1 MSEILKTR
9 QALTGNEAF
18 AYAMKQINPD
28 VVAAYPITPATEI
41 VQIFSKYVADGEV
54 DTEFVAVESEHSAMS
69 ACIGASA
76 AGARVMTG
84 TSSQGLALMHE
95 MLYIAS
101 ALRLPIVLAEV
112 NRALSAP
119 INIHCDHSD
128 TMGSRDS
135 GWIQIYCENANEG
148 YHSLIQAVKI
158 AETVNL
164 PVMVTL
170 DGFIISH
177 GMEVV
182 ETLDTDVVRQYLGK
196 RKPMYNVLD
205 YENPIM
211 VGPLDLPDYYFEH
224 KRQQIEAMRKAKAVI
239 EEVITD
245 YNKRFGFD
253 FPVFAEGY
261 RMEDAEYAILVMS
274 SAAGTMKEAVDIMR
288 EKGEKV
294 GLVRLKVFRPFPFE
308 VLQELFKNV
317 KAIGVMDRAD
327 SVNTMGGPVFN
338 EVRSALYDL
347 NSRPRIMNFVFGL
360 GGRDF
365 PLSDA
370 LYIINRVKELKEG
383 KPLDFVEYVG
393 VRE

>member
-1 MSEILKTR
+1 MAKTKL
-9 QALTGNEAF
+9 ALTGNEAF

-41 VQIFSKYVADGEV
+41 VQIFAKYVSDGEV

-101 ALRLPIVLAEV
+101 GLRLPIVLAEV
-112 NRALSAP
+112 NRALSSP

-128 TMGSRDS
+128 TMGSRDA

-148 YHSLIQAVKI
+148 YHTLIQAVKI
-158 AETVNL
+158 AETANL

-182 ETLDTDVVRQYLGK
+182 EALEDHEVQEFVGKRRPLYNLLDT
-196 RKPMYNVLD
+196 
-205 YENPIM
+205 ENPIM

-224 KRQQIEAMRKAKAVI
+224 KRQQIEAMIKAKEVIKSVI
-239 EEVITD
+239 EE
-245 YNKRFGFD
+245 YNRRFGFD
-253 FPVFAEGY
+253 FPVFLEEY
-261 RMEDAEYAILVMS
+261 RMDDAEYAILSMS
-274 SAAGTMKEAVDIMR
+274 SAAGTMKEAIDIKR
-288 EKGEKV
+288 SQGEKV
-294 GLVRLKVFRPFPFE
+294 GLVRLKVFRPFPYE
-308 VLQELFKNV
+308 VLQDVFRNV

-327 SVNTMGGPVFN
+327 SLNTMGGPVFN
-338 EVRSALYDL
+338 EVRSALYEL
-347 NSRPRIMNFVFGL
+347 ENRPRIMNFVFGL

-365 PLSDA
+365 PMEQA
-370 LYIINRVKELKEG
+370 LYIIDRVKELKGG
-383 KPLDFVEYVG
+383 KKLPFVEYVG

>member
-1 MSEILKTR
+1 MAKTKL
-9 QALTGNEAF
+9 ALTGNEAF

-41 VQIFSKYVADGEV
+41 VQIFAKYVSDGEV

-101 ALRLPIVLAEV
+101 GLRLPIVLAEV
-112 NRALSAP
+112 NRALSSP

-128 TMGSRDS
+128 TMGSRDA

-148 YHSLIQAVKI
+148 YHTLIQAVKI
-158 AETVNL
+158 AETANL

-182 ETLDTDVVRQYLGK
+182 EALEDQEVKEFVGK
-196 RKPMYNVLD
+196 RRPLYNLLNV
-205 YENPIM
+205 ENPIM
-211 VGPLDLPDYYFEH
+211 VGPLDLTDYYFEH
-224 KRQQIEAMRKAKAVI
+224 KRQQIEAMIKAKAIIKNVI
-239 EEVITD
+239 EE
-245 YNKRFGFD
+245 YNKRYGFE
-253 FPVFAEGY
+253 FPVFVEQY
-261 RMEDAEYAILVMS
+261 RMEDAEYAILSMS
-274 SAAGTMKEAVDIMR
+274 SAAGTMKEAIDLR
-288 EKGEKV
+288 RSQGEKV
-294 GLVRLKVFRPFPFE
+294 GLVRLKVFRPFPYE
-308 VLQELFKNV
+308 ILQDVFNNV
-317 KAIGVMDRAD
+317 KAVGVMDRAD
-327 SVNTMGGPVFN
+327 SVSTMGGPVFN
-338 EVRSALYDL
+338 EVRSALYEL
-347 NSRPRIMNFVFGL
+347 ENRPRIMNFVFGL

-365 PLSDA
+365 PMEQA
-370 LYIINRVKELKEG
+370 LYIIDRVKELKDG
-383 KPLDFVEYVG
+383 KKLPFVEYVG